1 MKKVTFLVL
10 LGIIFFSCKKGKSED
25 KIQITEQEKV
35 AQEEQYLIGT
45 YTDSINQGINL
56 LTFNIDSLSLN
67 SSIVIPEIEN
77 PSFVITNK
85 SKNIIVA
92 VEEVASENGGRVCS
106 YKYDK
111 ESDQFHKIS
120 SVATHGDHP
129 CSVIFSPN
137 EDAIIVGN
145 FTGGNLVYFS
155 INANGEIKD
164 EPTIINHKGKSIN
177 KERQEK
183 PHVHCVNFHPTV
195 KVLFVADLG
204 NDSIDMIPYEDE
216 NGFSLLETETKSFKV
231 PAGSGPR
238 HIVFDEIQQLVYVI
252 FELTNEI
259 GVFTIQNNDLS
270 LKEVVSLT
278 EAKTTSG
285 SAAELK
291 LTSNN
296 EFIYATVRGNDNV
309 LVGFK
314 TNKGEKLEKIQ
325 TLSTENYPRNFI
337 LTDNEDYILVANQD
351 SNSIQVFERDEASGL
366 LTNTSKSISI
376 HKPVYFK
383 RF

>member
-1 MKKVTFLVL
+1 MKKVTLLVL
-10 LGIIFFSCKKGKSED
+10 LGIINFSCKNDKSLD
-25 KIQITEQEKV
+25 KIQIAENKNV
-35 AQEEQYLIGT
+35 AQEEQYLIGA

-56 LTFNIDSLSLN
+56 LNFNIDSLSLN

-85 SKNIIVA
+85 SKSIIVA

-111 ESDQFHKIS
+111 ESAKFDKIS

-129 CSVIFSPN
+129 CSVTFSPN
-137 EDAIIVGN
+137 EDAIVVGN
-145 FTGGNLVYFS
+145 YTGGNLVYFP
-155 INANGEIKD
+155 INENGIIND
-164 EPTIINHKGKSIN
+164 EPTIINHKGNSIN
-177 KERQEK
+177 NERQEK
-183 PHVHCVNFHPTV
+183 PHVHCVNFHPTS
-195 KVLFVADLG
+195 KLLFVADLG
-204 NDSIDMIPYEDE
+204 NDTIDMIPYEDK
-216 NGFSLLETETKSFKV
+216 NGFKLKETETKSFNV

-238 HIVFDEIQQLVYVI
+238 HIVFDKDHQLVYVT

-259 GVFTIQNNDLS
+259 GVFDFQNSDLK
-270 LKEVVSLT
+270 LKEIISLT
-278 EAKTTSG
+278 ESKTTSG

-291 LTSNN
+291 LTSDNN
-296 EFIYATVRGNDNV
+296 FLYATVRGNDNI

-314 TNKGEKLEKIQ
+314 TNEGERLEKIQ
-325 TLSTENYPRNFI
+325 TIKTDSYPRNFI

-351 SNSIQVFERDEASGL
+351 SNSIQIFKRDIVSGL
-366 LTNTSKSISI
+366 LTNVNKSLSI
-376 HKPVYFK
+376 NKPVYFK